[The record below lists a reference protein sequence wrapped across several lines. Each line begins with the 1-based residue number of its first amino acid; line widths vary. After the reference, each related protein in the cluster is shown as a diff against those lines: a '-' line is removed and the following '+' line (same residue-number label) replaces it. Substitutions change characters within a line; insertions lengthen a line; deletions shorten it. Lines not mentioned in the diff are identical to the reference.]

1 MFWRQIGLIRVLK
14 CYYFAVNYWSG
25 LTVRG
30 LASSPSKCPSPPL
43 EWVSLEGSFIEFY
56 KKEIREKEL
65 LVTQVEFQL

>member
-1 MFWRQIGLIRVLK
+1 
-14 CYYFAVNYWSG
+14 
-25 LTVRG
+25 VRG